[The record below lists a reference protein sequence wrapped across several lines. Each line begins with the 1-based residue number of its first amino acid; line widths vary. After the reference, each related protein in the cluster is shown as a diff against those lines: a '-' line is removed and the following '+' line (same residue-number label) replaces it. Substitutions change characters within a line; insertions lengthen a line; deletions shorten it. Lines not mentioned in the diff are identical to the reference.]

1 MRIMPLF
8 AAAAA
13 IVALPATSVAQ
24 TARQCVP
31 QREAEA
37 LFLYMAPEV
46 IRQTGRTCSANLP
59 ANALLLRQSGPFLAK
74 FQTEATGAWPL
85 ARNAIARIAGQD
97 VRQILDSQFA
107 QPVVAAMV
115 APLLIQQI
123 RAQDCASIERVV
135 SLIEP
140 LPARNAASLVTTIL
154 QLAGDNDAEARR
166 RLPLTICPTGATR

>member
-1 MRIMPLF
+1 MRIASLLTI
-8 AAAAA
+8 
-13 IVALPATSVAQ
+13 IVAIAVPGIAIAQ
-24 TARQCVP
+24 TARPCVP

-59 ANALLLRQSGPFLAK
+59 ANALLRRQSGPFLAK
-74 FQTEATGAWPL
+74 FQSESANAWPL
-85 ARNAIARIAGQD
+85 ARAALARIAGADIQ
-97 VRQILDSQFA
+97 QILDSQFA
-107 QPVVAAMV
+107 QPAVAPMM

-123 RAQDCASIERVV
+123 RAEDCASIERVV
-135 SLIEP
+135 SLLEP

-166 RLPLTICPTGATR
+166 RLPLTICPAGATR

>member
-1 MRIMPLF
+1 MRIMPFF
-8 AAAAA
+8 AAVAT
-13 IVALPATSVAQ
+13 IALPGAAVAQ

-46 IRQTGRTCSANLP
+46 IRQTGQTCAANLP
-59 ANALLLRQSGPFLAK
+59 ANALLRRQSGPFLAK
-74 FQTEATGAWPL
+74 FQTESAGAWPL
-85 ARNAIARIAGQD
+85 ARSAIARIAGAD

-135 SLIEP
+135 ALVEP

-166 RLPLTICPTGATR
+166 RLPITICPAGATR